1 MNNSTLTIR
10 TVGFRRLCRGYFR
23 VLFSGFYSQKGVNLS
38 PPVVGLGPFWV
49 LVDLFT
55 GLVVPTTCSL
65 TTCIVT
71 HFQRELGRF
80 SDTLSAGKT
89 GPDQSYLWI
98 NLTAVIA

>member
-23 VLFSGFYSQKGVNLS
+23 VLFSGLYSQKVQASELS

-55 GLVVPTTCSL
+55 GLVVPTTCS
-65 TTCIVT
+65 
-71 HFQRELGRF
+71 
-80 SDTLSAGKT
+80 
-89 GPDQSYLWI
+89 
-98 NLTAVIA
+98 

>member
-23 VLFSGFYSQKGVNLS
+23 VLFFGFYSQKWANLS

-55 GLVVPTTCSL
+55 GLVVPTTCFL
-65 TTCIVT
+65 TTCLTTCRGVAYV
-71 HFQRELGRF
+71 RKNR
-80 SDTLSAGKT
+80 AG
-89 GPDQSYLWI
+89 GVAY
-98 NLTAVIA
+98 VRRIAGEGVAYVRG

>member
-23 VLFSGFYSQKGVNLS
+23 VLFSGFYSQKGTSFS
-38 PPVVGLGPFWV
+38 PSGVGLGRFWV

-65 TTCIVT
+65 ITCLTICN
-71 HFQRELGRF
+71 GRGEY
-80 SDTLSAGKT
+80 SEILAGSR
-89 GPDQSYLWI
+89 GEYSE
-98 NLTAVIA
+98 

>member
-23 VLFSGFYSQKGVNLS
+23 VLFSGFYSQKGANLS

-65 TTCIVT
+65 TTC
-71 HFQRELGRF
+71 F
-80 SDTLSAGKT
+80 
-89 GPDQSYLWI
+89 
-98 NLTAVIA
+98 LTI